1 MNIAEILKKFPKG
14 TKLYSLVHGEV
25 TLENIISIGKY
36 PIEVVSDDG
45 GLKYYTKDGL
55 VFANFPNGEC
65 VLVPSKNQRDWSKFG
80 VSDQT
85 TDQTTDQVTDQKQE
99 TELKPFD
106 KVLVRDED
114 DDEWV
119 CDIFSHIDE
128 NDYYYC
134 VGTRWKQC
142 IHYEGNEHLLGTTNK
157 QQ

>member
-1 MNIAEILKKFPKG
+1 MNIAEILKKCPKG

-80 VSDQT
+80 VTGQ
-85 TDQTTDQVTDQKQE
+85 QK
-99 TELKPFD
+99 TALYPFD
-106 KVLVRDED
+106 KVLVRDGD
-114 DDEWV
+114 DDKWV

-128 NDYYYC
+128 NDFYYC
-134 VGTRWKQC
+134 VGTRWRQC
-142 IHYEGNEHLLGTTNK
+142 IPYEGNEHLLGTTK
-157 QQ
+157 KPEE